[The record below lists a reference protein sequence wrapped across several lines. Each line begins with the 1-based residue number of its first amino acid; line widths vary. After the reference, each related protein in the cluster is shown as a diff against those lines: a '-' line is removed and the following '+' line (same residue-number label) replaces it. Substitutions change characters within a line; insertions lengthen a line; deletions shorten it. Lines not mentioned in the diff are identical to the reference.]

1 MTTDLS
7 QIDPRGLIPD
17 AYAIEGIS
25 LPECRS
31 IFLDW
36 AMGLPAGIDEGAAAA
51 ALLAAY
57 GAGAGAEGHP
67 MSRVLAE
74 AKAGAA
80 TPKGRR
86 GGRAAGQARKAAGGG
101 PDA

>member
-51 ALLAAY
+51 VLLAAY
-57 GAGAGAEGHP
+57 GAAAQDHP

-74 AKAGAA
+74 ARAGAA
-80 TPKGRR
+80 APKGRR
-86 GGRAAGQARKAAGGG
+86 GGRAGGQARKAAKDG
-101 PDA
+101 PEA